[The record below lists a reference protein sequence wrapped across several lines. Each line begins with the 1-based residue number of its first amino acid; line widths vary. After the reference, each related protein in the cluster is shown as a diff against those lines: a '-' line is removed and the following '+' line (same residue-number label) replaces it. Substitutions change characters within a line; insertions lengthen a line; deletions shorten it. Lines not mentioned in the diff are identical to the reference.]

1 MLEPD
6 EIKVTRVDD
15 KRTQHSA
22 TFTILKEDH
31 TLGNAL
37 RMQLLADDRVLFAGY
52 KIPHP
57 LLHELVVKV
66 RTTGV
71 VTPTDALIDAVDV
84 LTADIRSLSD
94 KFRASVQRVNEEN
107 ERLKQMSK

>member
-6 EIKVTRVDD
+6 EVKVKRVDD

-66 RTTGV
+66 RTTGA
-71 VTPTDALIDAVDV
+71 VTPTEALIDSVDV
-84 LTADIRSLSD
+84 LTANVRSLSD
-94 KFRASVQRVNEEN
+94 RFKQSVHRFNEEN
-107 ERLKQMSK
+107 ERLKQIQ